1 MGAGGGGGGVMARKE
16 GWSRCR
22 STRREE
28 CDKRGGEQRTG
39 TAERLVSGGAA
50 SIYIY
55 IYIYISGR
63 HMPGAGTP
71 SVPDCYK

>member
-1 MGAGGGGGGVMARKE
+1 MARKE

-28 CDKRGGEQRTG
+28 CDKRGGEQRAG

-50 SIYIY
+50 SMDSYWLSIKR
-55 IYIYISGR
+55 GR
-63 HMPGAGTP
+63 TP
-71 SVPDCYK
+71 HPEDFY